1 MHLRYSQAR
10 KEDLRMQKNQYTE
23 EQIALVLQ
31 PAQHWI
37 PMAEAIENG
46 SIR

>member
-1 MHLRYSQAR
+1 MHLRYSQAG
-10 KEDLRMQKNQYTE
+10 KEDLSMRKNQDTE

-37 PMAEAIENG
+37 PMAEVIENG
-46 SIR
+46 SVR